1 MNTVTASLQN
11 TGLESRAGE
20 TSGISTARNSPQL
33 TLFAADT
40 HASLFP
46 SPGSDAARRMTVTSG
61 LTCLRLSAHSGPL
74 GACLRMLLAT
84 SAWAS
89 TRCFLTWRE
98 EATPRNRSL
107 FRLVPSM
114 PPTGGIECGLLPTLV
129 RSDAKGAPRDRFF
142 GSPAYRSNLCEALR
156 AGPEDGI
163 YPHPELAELLMGFPR
178 GWTDLKD
185 AETP

>member
-1 MNTVTASLQN
+1 MTIATAFSQN
-11 TGLESRAGE
+11 TGPASRAGE
-20 TSGISTARNSPQL
+20 TSRLSTAHNSPQL

-61 LTCLRLSAHSGPL
+61 LTCLRSSAHSGPL

-98 EATPRNRSL
+98 EATPCNRSL

-129 RSDAKGAPRDRFF
+129 RSDAKGAPRDRFL
-142 GSPAYRSNLCEALR
+142 GSPTYRSNLCEALR
-156 AGPEDGI
+156 RGPEDGI
-163 YPHPELAELLMGFPR
+163 YPHPEYAERIMGFPP
-178 GWTDLKD
+178 GWTDLNG
-185 AETP
+185 